1 MIQLITTFVIK
12 TVEDEVNYQQ
22 LQQFEQRSDNN
33 NYGM

>member
-12 TVEDEVNYQQ
+12 TVEDEVNDQQ
-22 LQQFEQRSDNN
+22 LQQFEKRSDNN